1 MQALVKCFKEKLG
14 KTVLIYERNTPSKAG
29 QVHCHLQVV
38 PVPEEKEDSI
48 GDHVVECGRQSNIEF
63 EPNPRW
69 RDEEDLEHYVVY
81 DVPSKKSTYLHKI
94 PQVCTCALVLSEFSA
109 RVHYISAL
117 PGNCSMCDAFFA
129 RGHPQS
135 HDNGKTGCVR
145 PGDP

>member
-38 PVPEEKEDSI
+38 PVPEEKEDTI
-48 GDHVVECGRQSNIEF
+48 GEHVLECGRQSNIEF

-94 PQVCTCALVLSEFSA
+94 PQVCTCVLVLSGLSA
-109 RVHYISAL
+109 RVHGIPAL
-117 PGNCSMCDAFFA
+117 PRNCSMRPAFFA
-129 RGHPQS
+129 HGPPSITQQWKDGVSSSR
-135 HDNGKTGCVR
+135 
-145 PGDP
+145 